1 MTTNVHCLIPP
12 AGDRQWNHDNQ
23 RLAIQSDIALQAK
36 LRRTAMLTKAFAASV
51 CGSASLLW
59 LGSAWAA
66 PPADPSSIWTLQD
79 ENASIS
85 VAKLTDRYYVNGLSL
100 GWTSP
105 TDQVPGLMAALGNAL
120 WGDGQRRIGF
130 SLSQQ
135 MYTPASTQL
144 VIPDPRD
151 RPYAGVLLGNISLLS
166 DTDRSR
172 SVLMLSIG
180 LAGPGAGAKDLQN
193 GFHSLIGQPTVKG
206 WNSQIPNTSA
216 VELLSGRTW
225 RLNIAES
232 GALETDVLPSLT
244 AAVGD
249 VRNYAQVGV
258 TFRIGQGLNSDFG
271 VSRLR
276 PGLSGVD
283 AYMQT
288 RSFAW
293 YVFGGVDGQ
302 VVAYDLLLQAGPF
315 RSGPHVDPVW
325 DVGEAQA
332 GFAIL
337 VHGMRFS
344 FTYAMQTLEF
354 QGQHGGL
361 HQFGSAALSVK
372 F

>member
-1 MTTNVHCLIPP
+1 
-12 AGDRQWNHDNQ
+12 
-23 RLAIQSDIALQAK
+23 
-36 LRRTAMLTKAFAASV
+36 MLTKTFATCL
-51 CGSASLLW
+51 CGGASLLW
-59 LGSAWAA
+59 LSSAWAA

-79 ENASIS
+79 ENASVS

-105 TDQVPGLMAALGNAL
+105 TDQVPESIAAVGNAL
-120 WGDGQRRIGF
+120 WGDGQQRIGF

-144 VIPDPRD
+144 AIPDPRD
-151 RPYAGVLLGNISLLS
+151 RPYAGLLLGNLSLLS
-166 DTDRSR
+166 DTDSSR

-193 GFHSLIGQPTVKG
+193 GFHSLIGQPTIKG
-206 WNSQIPNTSA
+206 WNSQIPNTPA
-216 VELLSGRTW
+216 VEVLSGRTW
-225 RLNIAES
+225 RLHIAEF

-249 VRNYAQVGV
+249 VRDYAQVGV

-276 PGLSGVD
+276 PGLSGED
-283 AYMQT
+283 AYLQT
-288 RSFAW
+288 RSFVW

-302 VVAYDLLLQAGPF
+302 AVVYDLLLQGSPF
-315 RSGPHVDPVW
+315 RSGPRVDPVW

-337 VHGMRFS
+337 TYGMRFS
-344 FTYAMQTLEF
+344 FTYAAQTQEF

>member
-1 MTTNVHCLIPP
+1 
-12 AGDRQWNHDNQ
+12 
-23 RLAIQSDIALQAK
+23 
-36 LRRTAMLTKAFAASV
+36 MLTKAFAISL

-66 PPADPSSIWTLQD
+66 PPPDPSSIWTLQD

-85 VAKLTDRYYVNGLSL
+85 VAGLTDRYYVNGLSL

-105 TDQVPGLMAALGNAL
+105 TDQVPGSIAALSKTL
-120 WGDGQRRIGF
+120 WGDGQQRIGF

-135 MYTPASTQL
+135 IYTPAGTQL
-144 VIPDPRD
+144 TIPDPRD
-151 RPYAGVLLGNISLLS
+151 RPYAGLLLGNLSLLS

-180 LAGPGAGAKDLQN
+180 LAGPDAGAEDLQN
-193 GFHSLIGQPTVKG
+193 GFHSLIGQATVKG
-206 WNSQIPNTSA
+206 FNSQIPNTPA

-225 RLNIAES
+225 RLRIAEF

-249 VRNYAQVGV
+249 VRDYAQAGV

-276 PGLSGVD
+276 PGLSGED
-283 AYMQT
+283 AYVQT
-288 RSFAW
+288 RSFTW

-302 VVAYDLLLQAGPF
+302 AVAYDLLLQSNPF

-337 VHGMRFS
+337 AYGMRFS
-344 FTYAMQTLEF
+344 FTYAAQTQEF